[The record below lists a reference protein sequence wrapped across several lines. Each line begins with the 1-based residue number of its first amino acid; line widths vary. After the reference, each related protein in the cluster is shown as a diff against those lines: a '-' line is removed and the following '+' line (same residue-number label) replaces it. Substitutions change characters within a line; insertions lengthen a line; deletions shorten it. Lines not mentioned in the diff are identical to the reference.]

1 LNPLSAVYGRVARLR
16 RSWYEQRPHA
26 RRVLERPVISVGNL
40 VVGGSGKTPVV
51 AAMARLLRGMGE
63 RPAVL
68 SRGHAR
74 KRPADG
80 VVVVSDGDRVLEPVE
95 RAGDEPTML
104 AQALP
109 GTAVLVSPDRYLA
122 GRLAETRFGCTVHIL
137 DDGFQHLQ
145 LARTIDVL
153 LVSPGDLAERVLP
166 SGRLRE
172 GLDAAR
178 VADALLVSGSSDD
191 VGPVSSA
198 LNVPTAFRVET
209 RFGSLRPLG
218 EGEAPAPP
226 GARVVAVAGIARPER
241 FFHALRDQGWNV
253 VAELAFQDHHW
264 YTARDLAD
272 INNAAQQ
279 ARARIIVTTEKDAV
293 RVGAQAWWA
302 ALPMHVVIEPEEQ
315 FASWLR
321 GRLPPSPVPGSGE
334 AGPPSSR
341 QSVAGNVSHAAAG
354 SGEAGR

>member
-16 RSWYEQRPHA
+16 RSWYRQRPHA
-26 RRVLERPVISVGNL
+26 VRRLERPVISVGNL

-51 AAMARLLRGMGE
+51 AAIARLLRDMGH
-63 RPAVL
+63 RPSVL
-68 SRGHAR
+68 SRGYAR
-74 KRPADG
+74 KHKADG
-80 VVVVSDGDRVLEPVE
+80 VVVVSNGDGVLESVE
-95 RAGDEPTML
+95 RAGDEPLML

-109 GTAVLVSPDRYLA
+109 GTPVLVSADRYLA

-172 GLDAAR
+172 GLDAAGG
-178 VADALLVSGSSDD
+178 ADALLVSGTPDD
-191 VGPVSSA
+191 VGRVATA
-198 LNVPTAFRVET
+198 LNVATAFRVES
-209 RFGSLRPLG
+209 RFASLRPLG
-218 EGEAPAPP
+218 EGEAPVPA

-241 FFHALRDQGWNV
+241 FFRALRDQGWNV
-253 VAELAFQDHHW
+253 VAELAFADHHW
-264 YTARDLAD
+264 YTQRDLAD
-272 INNAAQQ
+272 INNAAQE

-293 RVGAQAWWA
+293 RVGEQAWWA
-302 ALPMHVVIEPEEQ
+302 ALPMRVVIEPADE

-321 GRLPPSPVPGSGE
+321 DHLP
-334 AGPPSSR
+334 
-341 QSVAGNVSHAAAG
+341 
-354 SGEAGR
+354 